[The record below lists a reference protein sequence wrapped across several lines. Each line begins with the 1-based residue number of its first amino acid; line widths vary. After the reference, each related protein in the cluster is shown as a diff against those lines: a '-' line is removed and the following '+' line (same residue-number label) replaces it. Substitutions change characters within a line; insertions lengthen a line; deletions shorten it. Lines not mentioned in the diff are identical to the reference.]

1 MEFVRTKSRPWFESV
16 EEGHRTAADDP
27 LLIQRSGELAIR
39 VRAAEALLAAAAR
52 SVDAA
57 RADLTDDSA
66 ADASLAV
73 AAARGAA
80 AEAAVETG
88 SAFSEVAGTRA
99 ALDSAN
105 LHRHWRDARTHTL
118 HDPVRW
124 KVQHI
129 GRHTLN
135 GTRPPRHGLL

>member
-1 MEFVRTKSRPWFESV
+1 
-16 EEGHRTAADDP
+16 
-27 LLIQRSGELAIR
+27 

-73 AAARGAA
+73 AAARVAA
-80 AEAAVETG
+80 AEAAVEAG
-88 SAFSEVAGTRA
+88 SALFEVAGTRA
-99 ALDSAN
+99 ALDSLN